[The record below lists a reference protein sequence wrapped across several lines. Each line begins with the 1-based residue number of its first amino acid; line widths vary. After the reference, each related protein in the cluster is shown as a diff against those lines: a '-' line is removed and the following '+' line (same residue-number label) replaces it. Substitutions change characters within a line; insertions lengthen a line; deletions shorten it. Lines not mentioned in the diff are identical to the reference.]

1 MNNLEYSRL
10 LELKRL
16 INSKQATAEQK
27 REYINILYRNGN
39 ITKEQFDAYQKNQ
52 NTDEIINAALTIGGV
67 LLATWLLTKLFEK

>member
-16 INSKQATAEQK
+16 INSKQATSEQK

-52 NTDEIINAALTIGGV
+52 NADEIINAALTIGGV
-67 LLATWLLTKLFEK
+67 LLAAWLLTKLFEK

>member
-1 MNNLEYSRL
+1 MNNLDYARL

-39 ITKEQFDAYQKNQ
+39 ISKEQFDSYQKNQ

>member
-1 MNNLEYSRL
+1 MNNVEYSRL

-52 NTDEIINAALTIGGV
+52 NADEIINAALTIGGV